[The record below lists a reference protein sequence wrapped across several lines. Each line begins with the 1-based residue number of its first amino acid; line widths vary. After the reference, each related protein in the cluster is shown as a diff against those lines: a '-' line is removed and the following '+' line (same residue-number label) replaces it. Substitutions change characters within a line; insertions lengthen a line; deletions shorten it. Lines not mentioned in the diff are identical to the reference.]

1 LILLFVCDVDRRHI
15 YVPFYNK
22 DLLDQAK
29 VPVVSDLSLS
39 SSFSLL
45 LLLLLSVKKKKK
57 KRSAARPDL
66 TLQKSVSWPT
76 RGGSVET
83 KR

>member
-1 LILLFVCDVDRRHI
+1 
-15 YVPFYNK
+15 VPFYNK

-57 KRSAARPDL
+57 NAV
-66 TLQKSVSWPT
+66 LQ
-76 RGGSVET
+76 GQI
-83 KR
+83 

>member
-45 LLLLLSVKKKKK
+45 LLLLLLSVKKKKK
-57 KRSAARPDL
+57 KSSAARYR
-66 TLQKSVSWPT
+66 S
-76 RGGSVET
+76 R
-83 KR
+83 